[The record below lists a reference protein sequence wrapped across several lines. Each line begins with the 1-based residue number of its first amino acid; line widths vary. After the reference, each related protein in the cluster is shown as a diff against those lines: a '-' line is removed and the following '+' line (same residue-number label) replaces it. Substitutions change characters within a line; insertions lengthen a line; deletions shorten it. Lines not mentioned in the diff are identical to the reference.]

1 MTNKWPAF
9 ARTTKL
15 LCFTALSVLLCS
27 MAVADRPPPDDARDQ
42 AQFQTSDRCLAC
54 HNGLVSP
61 TGQDVSIGTDW
72 RTSVM
77 ANSSIDPYWQ
87 ASVRRESIDHH
98 EATTTIEDDC
108 SVCHMPIARYQAHLR
123 GQEPDVFA
131 HLPLDP
137 ALGEAKQYADGVSCS
152 VCHQITAQNLSD
164 PASYNGGFVVA
175 GPQADGAHAE
185 YGPFAIDPGL
195 MRVMRSSS
203 GGFQP
208 TQADQIRSSELCATC
223 HTLITRALGANG
235 QVIGSLPEQVPYQE
249 WQHSDYRD
257 QQSCQSCHMPPIAE
271 AVPITRVLGQL
282 RSGARHHQFLGGNF
296 FLQRLLSR
304 YHDELLL
311 LPWNQEFS
319 AAADRTTAFLQSESA
334 RLSIETPVLRA
345 GRLETDV
352 SVQNLDGHKL
362 PTAYPSRRAWLH
374 VTVRDRGGQVLFE
387 SGALR
392 PDGSIVGNSNDADPL
407 RYEPHYREIRD
418 VQQVEIYETILGD
431 RNGAVTTGLLNAVGY
446 LKDNRLLPRG
456 FDKASASA
464 QIAVHGEALQD
475 PAFTG
480 GGDRVHYSVAVTEA
494 MGPYRVEAELL
505 YQPIGYRWATN
516 LKAYDAVAEP
526 RRFNGYY
533 DAMGTATTVT
543 LARGVA
549 LSR

>member
-1 MTNKWPAF
+1 M
-9 ARTTKL
+9 ARKRPGWSKNIKL
-15 LCFTALSVLLCS
+15 RRLMMLSLLACS
-27 MAVADRPPPDDARDQ
+27 MAGADQPPPSHRSDQ

-77 ANSSIDPYWQ
+77 ANSSIDPYWE

-98 EATTTIEDDC
+98 ESTTLIEDDC
-108 SVCHMPIARYQAHLR
+108 AVCHVPIARYQAHLR
-123 GQEPDVFA
+123 GQVPDVFG

-137 ALGEAKQYADGVSCS
+137 ELGAAKEYADGVSCS
-152 VCHQITAQNLSD
+152 VCHQITADNLGE

-175 GPQADGAHAE
+175 GPQADGAHPE

-195 MRVMRSSS
+195 MRVMRSST

-223 HTLITRALGANG
+223 HTLITQALGANG
-235 QVIGSLPEQVPYQE
+235 KVIGSLPEQVPYQE

-257 QQSCQSCHMPPIAE
+257 QQSCQSCHMPLIGE
-271 AVPITRVLGQL
+271 AVPITHVLGQL
-282 RSGARHHQFLGGNF
+282 RSGARQHQFLGGNF

-304 YHDELLL
+304 YHDELRLV
-311 LPWNQEFS
+311 PWNQEFS
-319 AAADRTTAFLQSESA
+319 AAADRTAAFLQSESA
-334 RLSIETPVLRA
+334 HLSIDTPVLRA
-345 GRLETDV
+345 GRLEMDV

-374 VTVRDRGGQVLFE
+374 VTVRDRSGQVLFE

-392 PDGSIVGNSNDADPL
+392 PDGSIVGNVNDADPL
-407 RYEPHYREIRD
+407 RYQPHYREIRS
-418 VQQVEIYETILGD
+418 VEQVEIYEAILAD

-464 QIAVHGEALQD
+464 QIAVHGDALQD
-475 PAFTG
+475 PEFTG
-480 GGDRVHYSVAVTEA
+480 GGDRVHYSVAAAEA
-494 MGPYRVEAELL
+494 AGPYRVEAELL
-505 YQPIGYRWATN
+505 YQPVGYRWASN
-516 LKAYDAVAEP
+516 LKAYDAAAEP
-526 RRFNGYY
+526 RRFNSYY
-533 DAMGTATTVT
+533 DAMGPATTVT
-543 LARGVA
+543 LARAVA
-549 LSR
+549 VSR